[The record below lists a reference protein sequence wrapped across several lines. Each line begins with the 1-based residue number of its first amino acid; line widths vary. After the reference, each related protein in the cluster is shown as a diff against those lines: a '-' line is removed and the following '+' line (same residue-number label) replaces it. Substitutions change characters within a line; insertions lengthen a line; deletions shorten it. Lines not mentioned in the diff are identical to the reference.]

1 METGIV
7 KFFDNKKGYGF
18 IQSSDGIDYFV
29 HFTSIISDD
38 DYKKLDQG
46 DRVSFDGEDG
56 PRGPSAIN
64 VSKMEDDLW
73 AQKQFGLL

>member
-1 METGIV
+1 MNTGTV

-18 IQSSDGIDYFV
+18 IKSDGDIDYFV

-38 DYKKLDQG
+38 DYKKLEEG
-46 DRVSFDGEDG
+46 DRVSFDREDG

-64 VSKMEDDLW
+64 VRKMEVEL
-73 AQKQFGLL
+73 

>member
-1 METGIV
+1 MESGIV

-18 IQSSDGIDYFV
+18 IKSDDDIDYFV

-38 DYKKLDQG
+38 DYKKLDEG
-46 DRVSFDGEDG
+46 DKVSFDREDG

-64 VSKMEDDLW
+64 VKKMEVEL
-73 AQKQFGLL
+73 

>member
-18 IQSSDGIDYFV
+18 IESSEGCDYFV

-46 DRVSFDGEDG
+46 DRVSFDRDDA

-64 VSKMEDDLW
+64 VRKMEDDL
-73 AQKQFGLL
+73 

>member
-18 IQSSDGIDYFV
+18 IKSDEDIDYFV
-29 HFTSIISDD
+29 HFTSIISND
-38 DYKKLDQG
+38 DYKKLDEG
-46 DRVSFDGEDG
+46 DRVSFDREDG

-64 VSKMEDDLW
+64 VKKMEVESW
-73 AQKQFGLL
+73 VQKQFGL

>member
-1 METGIV
+1 MESGIV

-18 IQSSDGIDYFV
+18 IKSDDDIDYFV

-38 DYKKLDQG
+38 DYKKLDEG
-46 DRVSFDGEDG
+46 DRVSFDREDG

-64 VSKMEDDLW
+64 VKKMEVELW
-73 AQKQFGLL
+73 AQQQFWL

>member
-1 METGIV
+1 MERGIV

-18 IQSSDGIDYFV
+18 IKSAEDIDYFV

-38 DYKKLDQG
+38 DYKKLDEG
-46 DRVSFDGEDG
+46 DRVIFDGEEG

-64 VSKMEDDLW
+64 VKKMEDDLW
-73 AQKQFGLL
+73 AQKLFGL

>member
-1 METGIV
+1 MEKGIV

-18 IQSSDGIDYFV
+18 IKSAEDIDYFV

-38 DYKKLDQG
+38 DYKKLDEG
-46 DRVSFDGEDG
+46 DRVIFDGEEG

-64 VSKMEDDLW
+64 VKKMEDDLW
-73 AQKQFGLL
+73 AQKLFGL

>member
-18 IQSSDGIDYFV
+18 IESSEGCDYFV

-46 DRVSFDGEDG
+46 DRVSFDREDG

-64 VSKMEDDLW
+64 VRKMEDDLW

>member
-1 METGIV
+1 MEKGIV

-18 IQSSDGIDYFV
+18 IKSAEDIDYFV

-38 DYKKLDQG
+38 DYKKLDEG
-46 DRVSFDGEDG
+46 DRVIFDGEEG

-64 VSKMEDDLW
+64 VKKMEDDLW
-73 AQKQFGLL
+73 AQKQFGL

>member
-18 IQSSDGIDYFV
+18 IKSTKDIDYFV
-29 HFTSIISDD
+29 HYTSIISDEE
-38 DYKKLDQG
+38 YKKLNEG
-46 DRVSFDGEDG
+46 DEVTFDPEEG

-64 VSKMEDDLW
+64 VKKMENEL
-73 AQKQFGLL
+73 